1 MDKLVVTYIP
11 DTTQYIDRCN
21 QIIDAIP
28 KGFKGRI
35 LTKKTSNSMDYSK
48 KLQVIEVNR
57 SIFTR
62 SIFFNIYMLF
72 YIKKLEMFRD
82 NRLGLV

>member
-1 MDKLVVTYIP
+1 MDKIVITYIP

-28 KGFKGRI
+28 KGFMGRI
-35 LTKKTSNSMDYSK
+35 LTKKASDSIDFSK
-48 KLQVIEVNR
+48 KLDVIEVKK

-62 SIFFNIYMLF
+62 SIFLNIYMMF
-72 YIKKLEMFRD
+72 YIK
-82 NRLGLV
+82 N